1 MISIILVEDQ
11 AMLRESLEHTLND
24 QDDMTVVAALSDAAD
39 SIDAVARTQADCV
52 LMDVCTENDSSG
64 IVAARKIKE
73 AHPETRVIIMT
84 GMPEITFIE
93 QARDAKADSFV
104 YKNVGTSDLLS
115 IVRSTMEG
123 YSTYPAQK
131 QSVFSGTAALTDIEI
146 DILRLVCETKTR
158 KEIAAELYL
167 SEGRSSATFPRSWQ
181 KPATTIFFAWR
192 SMLFQAALSCPTW
205 TTAATPQKN
214 KPFGVP
220 KSGLLSRKELRNRR
234 LSHHDSVSD

>member
-93 QARDAKADSFV
+93 QARAAHVDSFV
-104 YKNVGTSDLLS
+104 YKNVGTNDLLG
-115 IVRSTMEG
+115 IIRSTMEG
-123 YSTYPAQK
+123 YSTFPRAQK
-131 QSVFSGTAALTDIEI
+131 SIFSDAAALTDVEV

-158 KEIAAELYL
+158 KEIAQELFL
-167 SEGRSSATFPRSWQ
+167 SEGTVKRHISEILAKTGYDNILRLAVHAVSSGL
-181 KPATTIFFAWR
+181 I
-192 SMLFQAALSCPTW
+192 
-205 TTAATPQKN
+205 
-214 KPFGVP
+214 VP
-220 KSGLLSRKELRNRR
+220 KMRDEQETR
-234 LSHHDSVSD
+234 

>member
-64 IVAARKIKE
+64 IIAARKIKE

-123 YSTYPAQK
+123 YSTYPTQK
-131 QSVFSGTAALTDIEI
+131 QSVFSGTAALTDVEI
-146 DILRLVCETKTR
+146 YILRLVCETKTR

-167 SEGRSSATFPRSWQ
+167 SEGTVKRHISEILAKTGYDNILRLAVHAVS
-181 KPATTIFFAWR
+181 
-192 SMLFQAALSCPTW
+192 
-205 TTAATPQKN
+205 
-214 KPFGVP
+214 
-220 KSGLLSRKELRNRR
+220 SGLIVPNMDDSRDTAKE
-234 LSHHDSVSD
+234 

>member
-1 MISIILVEDQ
+1 
-11 AMLRESLEHTLND
+11 
-24 QDDMTVVAALSDAAD
+24 
-39 SIDAVARTQADCV
+39 
-52 LMDVCTENDSSG
+52 MDVCTENDSSG

-84 GMPEITFIE
+84 GIPEITFIE

-167 SEGRSSATFPRSWQ
+167 SEGTVKRHISEILAKTGYDNILRLAVHAVS
-181 KPATTIFFAWR
+181 
-192 SMLFQAALSCPTW
+192 
-205 TTAATPQKN
+205 
-214 KPFGVP
+214 
-220 KSGLLSRKELRNRR
+220 SGLIVPNMDDSRDTAKE
-234 LSHHDSVSD
+234 